1 MNKNEENEKE
11 FQHRTGRFIILI
23 IFMVLSALVAWSHW
37 AVIDQITR
45 APGQVVASSKN
56 QVIQAQDG
64 GAIEELF
71 VHEGDQVKRN
81 QILLR
86 FDKSRIE
93 ASYQEALAKAIA
105 FKANIARLKAEV
117 FGGEVVFPPEV
128 QPYKEVCAN
137 QVALMARRQLAVK
150 QEVEAYK
157 ISMDLVQ
164 TELDLNLPLLAK
176 GDVSKT
182 DILRL
187 QRQVAEI
194 KAQIANRRNKYF
206 QDSQAELAKAQ
217 EDLGS
222 AEQGV
227 AARKSQLEDTWV
239 RSPMDGI
246 VRNIRITTQGGVA
259 RVGEEIMQIVPLD
272 DDLVIEAKVK
282 PSDIAFVKAGQ
293 PTTVK
298 LDAYDY
304 TIYGAL
310 HGEVTY
316 LSADTLNEETKTNE
330 PAQYRVRILI
340 KDRLFEARKK
350 EPIVVQTGMTGT
362 VEIKTGSNTV
372 FHYLTKPITKTLSE
386 SVNER

>member
-1 MNKNEENEKE
+1 MRKNDEADRES
-11 FQHRTGRFIILI
+11 QHHYGRLLIFVIFI
-23 IFMVLSALVAWSHW
+23 VLSALVAWSRW

-45 APGQVVASSKN
+45 APGQIIASSRN

-81 QILLR
+81 QILFR
-86 FDKSRIE
+86 FDRSRLEPI
-93 ASYQEALAKAIA
+93 YQEFLARVVSL
-105 FKANIARLKAEV
+105 KANIARLKSEV
-117 FGGEVVFPPEV
+117 FGGELKFPPEI
-128 QPYKEVCAN
+128 QSYTEVCAN
-137 QVALMARRQLAVK
+137 QVALLARRQLAVK
-150 QEVEAYK
+150 QEVEAFK
-157 ISMDLVQ
+157 ASLNLVQ
-164 TELDLNLPLLAK
+164 TELDLNIPLLAA

-187 QRQVAEI
+187 QRQVSEI
-194 KAQIANRRNKYF
+194 KAQIANRNNKYF
-206 QDSQAELAKAQ
+206 QDSQAELAKVQ
-217 EDLGS
+217 EDLGI
-222 AEQGV
+222 AEQTL
-227 AARKSQLEDTWV
+227 AQKKDQLDDTWV

-304 TIYGAL
+304 TIYGGL

-316 LSADTLNEETKTNE
+316 LSADTLNEEVKNNE

-340 KDRLFEARKK
+340 KDRLFEAKK
-350 EPIVVQTGMTGT
+350 NEPIVVQTGMTGT
-362 VEIKTGSNTV
+362 VEIRTGSNTV

>member
-71 VHEGDQVKRN
+71 VREGDQVKRN

-117 FGGEVVFPPEV
+117 FGGEVAFPPEV

-137 QVALMARRQLAVK
+137 QIALMARRQLAVK

-386 SVNER
+386 SINER

>member
-1 MNKNEENEKE
+1 MDENEKE

-23 IFMVLSALVAWSHW
+23 IFIVLSALVAWSRW

-45 APGQVVASSKN
+45 APGQIIASSRN

-64 GAIEELF
+64 GVIEELF
-71 VHEGDQVKRN
+71 VREGDQVKRN

-93 ASYQEALAKAIA
+93 ASYQEALAKVIA

-117 FGGEVVFPPEV
+117 LGGDIVFPPEV

-137 QVALMARRQLAVK
+137 QSALMARRRLAVK
-150 QEVEAYK
+150 QEVDAYK

-187 QRQVAEI
+187 QRQIAEI

-222 AEQGV
+222 AEQTM
-227 AARKSQLEDTWV
+227 ASRKSQLDDTRV

-340 KDRLFEARKK
+340 KDRLFAARKN
-350 EPIVVQTGMTGT
+350 EPIAVQTGMTGT

-386 SVNER
+386 SINER